1 MAKKKTVTAQPK
13 LKRPTRLIDQ
23 YRFNRKSNCLEK
35 YQVEVPINFEWE
47 NEIIPVEKNDTVE
60 KIHTQ
65 EGTGEFSLRD
75 KPETTEGITEDER
88 DGGIP
93 D

>member
-47 NEIIPVEKNDTVE
+47 NEIIPVEKIDTVE
-60 KIHTQ
+60 TIH
-65 EGTGEFSLRD
+65 ESSLREQD
-75 KPETTEGITEDER
+75 ETETTEGNEDER
-88 DGGIP
+88 NGGIP

>member
-1 MAKKKTVTAQPK
+1 MAKKQKTQPIPK

-23 YRFNRKSNCLEK
+23 YRMNDKGDLVK

-47 NEIIPVEKNDTVE
+47 NEIIPVEKIDTVE
-60 KIHTQ
+60 TIH
-65 EGTGEFSLRD
+65 ESSLREQD
-75 KPETTEGITEDER
+75 ETETTEGNEDER
-88 DGGIP
+88 NGGIP